1 MKSKVIDRPMFKKKG
16 PPVPPEDVNN
26 VGIMQGF
33 MDQVS
38 MMDEM
43 EGEEEDD
50 DEMEMG
56 KMMDR
61 RPDSPEILMN
71 NLRGDM
77 RSVDARVEEL
87 ADLVG
92 YRAAAETPTEVL
104 ALLQPVLAQQGAMM
118 QPPPQMAGP
127 TPPGPMGAPAG
138 AAADLAAMAQ
148 GPQTMPPP
156 APAPEMPAGG
166 IASLPAAAEQQ
177 APIAMKNGG
186 IVQRFQAG
194 SDEGGVTP
202 VEDQPSYVNY
212 PKSMIDQA
220 RQYLMNTKIGE
231 TLPVRSLGEEAAARA
246 KEYQALLGGEDARQM
261 TKAQMLFDI
270 AQGAL
275 NVASGVDAEGKPIRG
290 RISPVGRFAAGM
302 RNVPAL
308 IGARA
313 GELQK
318 QDRAVKLAAI
328 DSAEKRIASVLDYN
342 AKVIES
348 NRKRFEGVLK
358 NSGMS
363 SLFGKGD
370 WEWRI
375 INTPNLLSDWAA
387 GKTDPE
393 QSQLVESA
401 ITKIKQP
408 KIETRVDPVSKQP
421 YTVNVPPVIP
431 KFVQQAIDAYGKF
444 SKDRA
449 GVTTTPV
456 VTGERGTRTPSAVE
470 TGEAPSSQQGA
481 GAAYEGATFFA
492 KQGKK
497 KVPYFYRTPTPGDP
511 TYYNLAG
518 KGTGVVNV
526 ASAFVKK
533 IPGIG
538 DVFDFD
544 EELYATDFI
553 TKTSN
558 RIVNSLQ
565 SNKNFA
571 EGEAQRIAAD
581 LDIKPNIID
590 NEGAFKI
597 RLRALDDTL
606 LNYATKAYELGYTK
620 PNLDPDEIGKNRA
633 KFIELQ
639 NIRKVLGVPP
649 REAKVLQSKD
659 QWDKSPKGSVWI
671 VEGELLV
678 K

>member
-1 MKSKVIDRPMFKKKG
+1 MKSKVLDRPMFKKKG
-16 PPVPPEDVNN
+16 PPVSPEEADN

-33 MDQVS
+33 MEAVDS
-38 MMDEM
+38 M
-43 EGEEEDD
+43 EDD
-50 DEMEMG
+50 DYEDEDNDMA
-56 KMMDR
+56 KMLDR

-104 ALLQPVLAQQGAMM
+104 ALLQPVLASQGQMM
-118 QPPPQMAGP
+118 QPPPTGAMPA
-127 TPPGPMGAPAG
+127 PPPDMGGAMGAPAG
-138 AAADLAAMAQ
+138 GIADLAAMAQ
-148 GPQTMPPP
+148 GPQTTPPP
-156 APAPEMPAGG
+156 PAPEMPAGG

-177 APIAMKNGG
+177 APISMKNGG
-186 IVQRFQAG
+186 IVQHFEAG

-212 PKSMIDQA
+212 PKTMIDQA
-220 RQYLMNTKIGE
+220 RQYLMNTKIGQ
-231 TLPVRSLGEEAAARA
+231 TLPVRSLGEEAASRAR
-246 KEYQALLGGEDARQM
+246 EYQSILGGQDARQM
-261 TKAQMLFDI
+261 TQAQMLFDI

-275 NVASGVDAEGKPIRG
+275 NVVSGVDAEGKPIRG
-290 RISPVGRFAAGM
+290 AISPVGRFAAGM

-318 QDRAVKLAAI
+318 QERAVKLAAI

-431 KFVQQAIDAYGKF
+431 KFVQQAIDAHGKF
-444 SKDRA
+444 SKDRG

-497 KVPYFYRTPTPGDP
+497 KTPYFYRTPAPGDP
-511 TYYNLAG
+511 TYWNLAG

-590 NEGAFKI
+590 NENAFKI

-620 PNLDPDEIGKNRA
+620 PNLDPDDIGKNRA

-649 REAKVLQSKD
+649 REANVLRSKD